1 MISIDAVN
9 VNSIIKFKDKCLTRN
24 GFTLPAIYPEFVQQ
38 NFENTNI
45 VKSVI
50 KCNSVDFERSGTTV
64 KCFIIFLNDLKD
76 SIVYEVGNDYDSE
89 VFYSLDFIDRWEYF
103 VDKFV
108 IDEHES
114 LIEIRNIQECTVIS
128 FCCNN
133 VEVQDIWNKI
143 YKLIHKEKLLFDT
156 YLFFTGE
163 IFSENPGV
171 IKFDKGICSM
181 YLI

>member
-1 MISIDAVN
+1 MISIDAV
-9 VNSIIKFKDKCLTRN
+9 VVTSIIKFKEKCLTRN
-24 GFTLPAIYPEFVQQ
+24 GFTLPAIYPEFAQR

-45 VKSVI
+45 VNSVI
-50 KCNSVDFERSGTTV
+50 KCNNVDFEGSGSTV
-64 KCFIIFLNDLKD
+64 KCFISFLNDLKD
-76 SIVYEVGNDYDSE
+76 SIVYEVGNDYDLE

-103 VDKFV
+103 ADKFV

-114 LIEIRNIQECTVIS
+114 HIEIRNIQECTVIS

-133 VEVQDIWNKI
+133 IEVQDIWNKI

-163 IFSENPGV
+163 IFPENPGV